1 MTALVRLIIYVW
13 ERTQAAIRI
22 QFTRYEASNDT
33 NVRTMQQERT
43 HGHDRC
49 VVDLS
54 DESMISRW
62 VSVSGWQ
69 RKGHVPLSARLR
81 GDIPA

>member
-1 MTALVRLIIYVW
+1 MYGRGRRQPSVSSLLDMKLQMIPMYVQCNKN
-13 ERTQAAIRI
+13 ER
-22 QFTRYEASNDT
+22 D
-33 NVRTMQQERT
+33 
-43 HGHDRC
+43 GHDRC

-81 GDIPA
+81 GNAPA